1 MTGVLILCGLIIWLK
16 LNGPILRL
24 LRLKPSFV
32 NTIACTLSGFL
43 VAGILIYI
51 NFRQTGKGAMI
62 LLLVYAIGLIAQ
74 IIFWYFKNAGTSK
87 R

>member
-16 LNGPILRL
+16 LSEPILRL
-24 LRLKPSFV
+24 LQLKPNFA
-32 NTIACTLSGFL
+32 NAIIYALSGFL

-51 NFRQTGKGAMI
+51 NFRQTEKGAPI
-62 LLLVYAIGLIAQ
+62 LLLIYSSGLIAQ
-74 IIFWYFKNAGTSK
+74 ISFWYFKNAGVTK